1 MGCSDSKETTQ
12 INCLRIQCD
21 GLMKENIS
29 LLHLLAYLLLDQN
42 NYSEALL
49 LISLVKRTESYYSI
63 IAQYR
68 NYWITEAKAAF
79 KSSNNT
85 KSIQVC
91 EKEQE
96 KEKVRL
102 NFTKTTLTELVDKL
116 KPEWQERFE
125 NYLQLKESLE
135 TDPITAQK
143 ISSLYGSFYTEEKK
157 VLKKAALKYCKNIEK
172 LYGNVYKAVK
182 SVTVNFYKVPE
193 NRIYFTHKIVHE
205 KVDPEEKEEEKVQ
218 ETINTKRER
227 IIRSEDLEHLKSIE
241 FKKFNSM
248 IETIS
253 DPVTARRDY
262 QESIDEELSVTSENY
277 DEETIA
283 RLSYT
288 QK

>member
-12 INCLRIQCD
+12 INFLRIQCD
-21 GLMKENIS
+21 ALMKENLS
-29 LLHLLAYLLLDQN
+29 VLHLLGYLLLDQN

-49 LISLVKRTESYYSI
+49 LISLIKRTESYYSI
-63 IAQYR
+63 ITQYR
-68 NYWITEAKAAF
+68 NYWITEAKQAF
-79 KSSNNT
+79 KSSNST
-85 KSIQVC
+85 KSIQAC

-96 KEKVRL
+96 KERARL
-102 NFTKTTLTELVDKL
+102 HFTKTTLIELIDKL
-116 KPEWQERFE
+116 RPDWQDQFE
-125 NYLQLKESLE
+125 SYLQLKESLE

-172 LYGNVYKAVK
+172 LYGSTYKAVK
-182 SVTVNFYKVPE
+182 SVTVNFFKVPE
-193 NRIYFTHKIVHE
+193 NRIYFTHKIAHE
-205 KVDPEEKEEEKVQ
+205 KVAEEEEQKVL
-218 ETINTKRER
+218 ETMTTKHEKLTKSEELER
-227 IIRSEDLEHLKSIE
+227 LISVE
-241 FKKFNSM
+241 FKKYNSV